1 MFNRPT
7 SMGDIYT
14 ILLWDGWIKITRIT
28 RNRVELSYL
37 KNITRSAHWILTNVG
52 VLESCCLM
60 EQHAIVGQTRKNH
73 ILDIYMVKVGAF
85 DKKLPWIY

>member
-1 MFNRPT
+1 MFNRLT
-7 SMGDIYT
+7 SMEDIYT
-14 ILLWDGWIKITRIT
+14 ILLWNGQIEIHRIN
-28 RNRVELSYL
+28 RYRVELSYL
-37 KNITRSAHWILTNVG
+37 KNITRSTRWILTNVG